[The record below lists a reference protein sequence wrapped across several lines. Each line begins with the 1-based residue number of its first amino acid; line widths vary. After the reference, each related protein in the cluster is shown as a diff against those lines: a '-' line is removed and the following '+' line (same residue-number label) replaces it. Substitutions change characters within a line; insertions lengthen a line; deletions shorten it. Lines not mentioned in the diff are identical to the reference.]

1 MAARLGIHKSRGG
14 LIRAEVRETGGRI
27 EEVTLSGDFF
37 MYPEDAV
44 CSLEKS
50 LRGVELSEE
59 SIRRALAEVY
69 TAQGIQSPGTTHED
83 FARAIMKAVG
93 L

>member
-1 MAARLGIHKSRGG
+1 MAVRQGIHKSRGG
-14 LIRAEVRETGGRI
+14 LIRARVSETNGRI

-44 CSLEKS
+44 CSLEKG

-59 SIRRALAEVY
+59 RIRRALADAY
-69 TAQGIQSPGTTHED
+69 AALGIQSPGTSYED
-83 FARAIMKAVG
+83 FAIAIMKAVG
-93 L
+93 